1 MLDEALERFERTRAK
16 GQAGEG
22 GVGGGGDSD
31 DGDDSDEESTAS
43 EGEEQGGESSRLQKE
58 ARRKARL
65 AGLRGYRRSLRA
77 VAEQAM
83 TGRPLAECHG
93 SKASLRRAGDDA
105 GALSSLMLPLHDKAE
120 VSPIAAVP
128 WAVTL
133 WRDQPERVMLAAT
146 AHLHRWVVRAGVS
159 KEGHVAA
166 FAQRGVGAQAA
177 AFDRRHRVLQ
187 PLFAQLRARGLE
199 ISVIS
204 GVGYPTPV
212 FTLEGVEALASAL
225 SRVVL
230 ESDDAAGVSKNAATR
245 GSITWRLP
253 DGLRVRFSVRSELSF
268 VVWAYPA
275 QLAAQLPAEP
285 LHPDYLSP
293 AALVARS
300 RVLTSAAVVGD
311 VLQGAWGGRPFE
323 AVQLDAS
330 TIALWPAKP
339 RAGPRP
345 AFVPLP
351 AWLSAP
357 RELALDAGILPPRV
371 QLRRS
376 PASAEAEGMA
386 AWRASGAPD
395 RGSR

>member
-22 GVGGGGDSD
+22 GVEGGGDSD

-166 FAQRGVGAQAA
+166 FAQRGEGAQAA
-177 AFDRRHRVLQ
+177 AFDRRHRALQ

-212 FTLEGVEALASAL
+212 FTLEGVEALALAL
-225 SRVVL
+225 SRVV
-230 ESDDAAGVSKNAATR
+230 ESDDAAGVSKSERARRVLLDATR
-245 GSITWRLP
+245 
-253 DGLRVRFSVRSELSF
+253 
-268 VVWAYPA
+268 AYPCF
-275 QLAAQLPAEP
+275 
-285 LHPDYLSP
+285 
-293 AALVARS
+293 
-300 RVLTSAAVVGD
+300 
-311 VLQGAWGGRPFE
+311 RPHADAHYYPQE
-323 AVQLDAS
+323 GCTVAVQMR
-330 TIALWPAKP
+330 PP
-339 RAGPRP
+339 GGEGGVPEHAG
-345 AFVPLP
+345 ADEEV
-351 AWLSAP
+351 
-357 RELALDAGILPPRV
+357 EEEEEEDEAG
-371 QLRRS
+371 
-376 PASAEAEGMA
+376 AAEE
-386 AWRASGAPD
+386 
-395 RGSR
+395 